1 MIDDP
6 VGAPRLPLLTSHE
19 LARWLL
25 DKPDLPVAYRGPEW
39 CINLPAVVTHA
50 FRAAFA
56 PQDSVVERLDIIVI
70 EANPDH
76 QLKEI
81 PRGQPDPSNQT
92 E

>member
-1 MIDDP
+1 M
-6 VGAPRLPLLTSHE
+6 RLVTSHE

-50 FRAAFA
+50 LKAAVA
-56 PQDSVVERLDIIVI
+56 TQDSLAERLEIIVI
-70 EANPDH
+70 EADPDH

-81 PRGQPDPSNQT
+81 PRG
-92 E
+92 

>member
-1 MIDDP
+1 MTEEP
-6 VGAPRLPLLTSHE
+6 QGTPRLRLLTSHE
-19 LARWLL
+19 LARYLL

-56 PQDSVVERLDIIVI
+56 PQDSAVERLDIIVI
-70 EANPDH
+70 EADPDH

-81 PRGQPDPSNQT
+81 PLG
-92 E
+92 